1 MNPVDLSFKLFPG
14 GSFGEFNLPKDLS
27 TVISHGKGSKLY
39 DVFGKEFIDC
49 SLSWGS
55 VILGHAHPA
64 VTEAVRKQIEKGSSF
79 SYVNEP
85 ALELAQELV
94 KAIPCAE
101 KIRFAASG
109 TEATFYALRFAKA
122 YTGRSKVLKFE
133 GAYHG
138 AHDVGIMSLF
148 PQKLLPFPTPEPTS
162 AGTSKKIQEEVL
174 IAPYNDL
181 KTTHR
186 IVDQYGEEIACVIM
200 EPLQRCTPP
209 VQGFLEGIRKMTQ
222 ERGILL
228 IFDEV
233 VTGFRLAYGGAQE
246 YYGVTPDLAAFGKA
260 MGGGY
265 PIGAICG
272 RADILDLCTE
282 SNLGEERYVWF
293 ASTLAGNPISAA
305 ASLATL
311 KELRKQGTYKRLHAI
326 GKKLRNGFKVL
337 LKELG
342 IFGQVLGDGPL
353 CQVLFTGKPVVD
365 YRTAFGADREKARK
379 FVLELFKNGIFLNPM
394 GTKLYLS
401 LAHSDEDIEKMLT
414 ISRKILQ
421 KIF

>member
-1 MNPVDLSFKLFPG
+1 MNLIDRSFQLFPG
-14 GSFGEFNLPKDLS
+14 GSFGEFNLPRELS
-27 TVISHGKGSKLY
+27 TVLSHGKGSKLY
-39 DVFGKEFIDC
+39 DVFGKEFIDY

-55 VILGHAHPA
+55 VILGHGHPA
-64 VTEAVRKQIEKGSSF
+64 ITEAVRKQIEKGSSF

-85 ALELAQELV
+85 ALALAQEIV
-94 KAIPCAE
+94 RAIPCAE
-101 KIRFAASG
+101 KMRFAASG
-109 TEATFYALRFAKA
+109 TEATLYALRFAKA
-122 YTGRSKVLKFE
+122 FTQKTKVLKFE

-138 AHDVGIMSLF
+138 AHDVGVISLF
-148 PQKLLPFPTPEPTS
+148 PQNLFPFPTPEPTS
-162 AGTSKKIQEEVL
+162 AGISKKIQEEVL

-181 KTTHR
+181 ETTEK
-186 IVDQYGEEIACVIM
+186 IIDQYGDEIACVIM

-209 VQGFLEGIRKMTQ
+209 LEGFLEGVRKMTK

-282 SNLGEERYVWF
+282 SNLGKERYVWF
-293 ASTLAGNPISAA
+293 ASTLAGNPISAT
-305 ASLATL
+305 ASHATL
-311 KELRKQGTYKRLHAI
+311 RELRKPGVYERLHAL
-326 GKKLRNGFKVL
+326 GRNLRDGFHSL
-337 LKELG
+337 FKEMG
-342 IFGQVLGDGPL
+342 IQGQVLGDGPL
-353 CQVLFTGKPVVD
+353 CQVLFTNERVVD
-365 YRTAFGADREKARK
+365 YRSAFRADRQKGRQ
-379 FVLELFKNGIFLNPM
+379 FVLELFRNGIFLNPM

-401 LAHSDEDIEKMLT
+401 LAHTDEDIEKMLD
-414 ISRKILQ
+414 ISRKVVGEM
-421 KIF
+421 F